1 MIQHVLFLQSEGA
14 DTTET
19 RCHAELCLLELI
31 RSWELNTE
39 QHYRVTCYI
48 SWSPCHDCARE
59 LAAFLGENSHLSL
72 RVFASRIYTVDRDET
87 GRRIYTDKYKAGLR
101 QLQAAGAQVAIMA
114 SKGQRGTHG
123 GAGGLGD
130 ACGKLL
136 ERGED
141 EKPW

>member
-1 MIQHVLFLQSEGA
+1 MEP
-14 DTTET
+14 
-19 RCHAELCLLELI
+19 RCHAELCLLRLI

-39 QHYRVTCYI
+39 QHYRVTCFI

-59 LAAFLGENSHLSL
+59 LAAFLGKNSHLSL
-72 RVFASRIYTVDRDET
+72 RIFASRIYTL
-87 GRRIYTDKYKAGLR
+87 GGYKTGLR

-123 GAGGLGD
+123 GAGGLGQT
-130 ACGKLL
+130 CGKLL
-136 ERGED
+136 EKGVD